1 MSDNFRVVECLHTP
15 SSLFAI
21 YDYTKIAYLTGNY
34 LCIREVVNND
44 TKPSFI
50 ALDNPTSINRYFGI
64 VAVPN
69 CLVLA
74 EHSNSKDIIL
84 HFYQQEELHLRYVSE
99 LSRRSDA
106 ETPLRMEM
114 HKSNKNIYILVHREL
129 DL

>member
-1 MSDNFRVVECLHTP
+1 MVS
-15 SSLFAI
+15 
-21 YDYTKIAYLTGNY
+21 
-34 LCIREVVNND
+34 ND

-50 ALDNPTSINRYFGI
+50 ALENPTSVNRYFGI

-84 HFYQQEELHLRYVSE
+84 HFYQQEEFHLRYVSE
-99 LSRRSDA
+99 LSKRSDA
-106 ETPLRMEM
+106 ETPIRMEM
-114 HKSNKNIYILVHREL
+114 HNSNKNIYLLVHREL